1 MPKREDS
8 QHLSM
13 NGRNMTEK
21 TKVILGQLGS
31 PKSTKVSDVRHYLRE
46 FLGDKR
52 VVDINPFL
60 WKIILNCFVLPFRPK
75 KSAQAYARILQADGF
90 PLVTNTIKVANAL
103 RPKLDSNLELNHAF
117 LLSTPRIGEVLSDWD
132 KEDPF
137 ERATKVLV
145 LPQFPQYAESTI
157 GAVVD
162 VLGGE
167 LGKRVNL
174 PSFTVVNSYHR
185 SHAFIDNSVR
195 KIKESLAAHPDMQEI
210 VISFHGIPLRRVLQ
224 KKDLYLLHCLETYE
238 LIIQN
243 LKSPIPVSMTFQ
255 SRFGSEVW
263 LGPYTDVTVTNKIKG
278 GVKKIGVY
286 CPSFVVDCLE
296 TTDEIGNELGHE
308 VKDLGGSL
316 VHIPC
321 VNIDPEWINDYSH
334 FINVYAN
341 GSEEDRQKLFYQIES
356 KERYKTVIK
365 EQEKN
370 APSAMPA
377 ESKKVLKL
385 MFLTMFMDLVGFSII
400 FPMFPAMAKYYL
412 SVDSENFFLKHMM
425 GLISNLQTIS
435 LNTDGTP
442 QMSTIVLFG
451 GLLGALYS
459 LLQFIAAPLWGA
471 ISDRIGRRPVLLIS
485 VFGLFISYVIWFL
498 SGSFTLLIVARL
510 VGGLMSGNL
519 SIASAVVSDV
529 TDDKN
534 RSKGMAV
541 IGIAFALGFVF
552 GPALGGILS
561 MYNPI
566 AAHPEWQ
573 VYGINP
579 FSSPAL
585 LAAILSFINFF
596 TIWRSFPET
605 LKKGNGPHMVRSMN
619 PFKLFKPLPMPG
631 VNTTNIA
638 YFFFITAF
646 SGMEFTL
653 TFLAVERLGYTSMDN
668 AYMFIFIGFIIGM
681 VQGGYVRR
689 KAHQVGERKMSFQGL
704 LAIIPGLILLAFAHA
719 AWMLYAGLFFL
730 ALGSAM
736 IIPCL
741 TSLASFYSP
750 KHMQGQSLGI
760 FRSLGALGR
769 VIGPVYASLVYWK
782 FGSVNAYLIGA
793 CLLILPAILV
803 KRLPAPPTNEVA

>member
-1 MPKREDS
+1 MA
-8 QHLSM
+8 
-13 NGRNMTEK
+13 EK
-21 TKVILGQLGS
+21 IKVILGQLGS
-31 PKSTKVSDVRHYLRE
+31 PESTKVSDVRKFLKE
-46 FLGDKR
+46 FLGDPR

-60 WKIILNCFVLPFRPK
+60 WKIILNLFVLPFRPK
-75 KSAQAYARILQADGF
+75 KSAEAYSRIYEKDGF
-90 PLVTNTIKVANAL
+90 PLVTNTIKVAEAIK
-103 RPKLDSNLELNHAF
+103 PKLDPNLELNHAF
-117 LLSTPRIGEVLSDWD
+117 LVCSPRPGEILDAWE
-132 KEDPF
+132 KEDIYT
-137 ERATKVLV
+137 RAQKVLV

-157 GAVVD
+157 ASVVD
-162 VLGGE
+162 ALGSE
-167 LGKRVNL
+167 FKKRVNL

-185 SHAFIDNSVR
+185 SKAFIDHSVR
-195 KIKESLAAHPDMQEI
+195 KIHESLAAHPDIDEL
-210 VISFHGIPLRRVLQ
+210 VISFHGIPSRRALK

-238 LIIQN
+238 LIVER
-243 LKSPIPVSMTFQ
+243 LKTKVPVSMTFQ

-263 LGPYTDVTVTNKIKG
+263 LGPYTDETVIKKIES

-286 CPSFVVDCLE
+286 CPSFVCDCLE

-308 VKDLGGSL
+308 VKEAGGTL

-321 VNIDPEWINDYSH
+321 LNADPEWITDYAH

-341 GSEEDRQKLFYQIES
+341 GSEKERQELYYQIDS
-356 KERYKTVIK
+356 RERYQKVIK
-365 EQEKN
+365 EQEKLM
-370 APSAMPA
+370 PS
-377 ESKKVLKL
+377 ELSTDSKKILKL
-385 MFLTMFMDLVGFSII
+385 MFLTMFLDLVGFSII

-412 SVDSENFFLKHMM
+412 EVDRDNFFLSGMM
-425 GLISNLQTIS
+425 NLISNIQTIS
-435 LNTDGTP
+435 LSPDGTP

-459 LLQFIAAPLWGA
+459 LLQFIAAPFWGA
-471 ISDRIGRRPVLLIS
+471 VSDRIGRRPVLLIS
-485 VFGLFISYVIWFL
+485 VFGLFISYIIWFF
-498 SGSFTLLIVARL
+498 SGSFTLLILARL

-529 TDDKN
+529 TDEKN
-534 RSKGMAV
+534 RSKGMAA

-561 MYNPI
+561 MYNPLV
-566 AAHPEWQ
+566 HNPELANIG
-573 VYGINP
+573 VNP
-579 FSSPAL
+579 FSTPAL
-585 LAAILSFINFF
+585 LAAILSFINFI

-605 LKKGNGPHMVRSMN
+605 LKPGNKGHIERTSN
-619 PFKLFKPLPMPG
+619 PFKIFKPLPLPG
-631 VNTTNIA
+631 INLTNFA
-638 YFFFITAF
+638 YFLFITAF

-689 KAHQVGERKMSFQGL
+689 KAHSVGERKMAFNGL
-704 LAIIPGLILLAFAHA
+704 VAITPGLVILAFAQA
-719 AWMLYAGLFFL
+719 GWMLYLGLFFL
-730 ALGSAM
+730 SLGSAM

-750 KHMQGQSLGI
+750 IHMQGQALGI

-769 VIGPVYASLVYWK
+769 VIGPIYASLVYWK

-793 CLLILPAILV
+793 VLIFLPAILV
-803 KRLPAPPTNEVA
+803 KRLPEPQKREV

>member
-1 MPKREDS
+1 
-8 QHLSM
+8 
-13 NGRNMTEK
+13 MTEK
-21 TKVILGQLGS
+21 IKVVLGQLGS
-31 PKSTKVSDVRHYLRE
+31 PKSTKVSDVRKYLRE
-46 FLGDKR
+46 FLGDPR
-52 VVDINPFL
+52 VVDINPLL
-60 WKIILNCFVLPFRPK
+60 WKIILNLFVLPFRPK
-75 KSAQAYARILQADGF
+75 RSAEAYSRIYTAEGF
-90 PLVTNTIKVANAL
+90 PLVTNTIKVADAL
-103 RPKLDSNLELNHAF
+103 RPQLDSNLELNHAF
-117 LLSTPRIGEVLSDWD
+117 LLTAPRVGEVLDEWE
-132 KEDPF
+132 KEDVF
-137 ERATKVLV
+137 TRAQKVLV

-157 GAVVD
+157 ASVVD
-162 VLGGE
+162 ALGGE
-167 LGKRVNL
+167 FKTRVNL
-174 PSFTVVNSYHR
+174 PTFTVVNSYHR
-185 SHAFIDNSVR
+185 SHAFIDHSVR
-195 KIKESLAAHPDMQEI
+195 KIRESLSAHPDINEL
-210 VISFHGIPLRRVLQ
+210 VISFHGIPLRRVLE

-238 LIIQN
+238 LIKEK
-243 LKSPIPVSMTFQ
+243 LSPSIPISMTFQ

-263 LGPYTDVTVTNKIKG
+263 LGPYTDEVVVKKIES

-308 VKDLGGSL
+308 VRAAGGDL

-321 VNIDPEWINDYSH
+321 VNADGEWIKDYAH
-334 FINVYAN
+334 FINTYAN
-341 GSEEDRQKLFYQIES
+341 GSESDRQNLFYQIDAQ
-356 KERYKTVIK
+356 ERYKTVIK
-365 EQEKN
+365 EQVKH
-370 APSAMPA
+370 APSKLP
-377 ESKKVLKL
+377 EKSKSILKL

-412 SVDSENFFLKHMM
+412 EVDRDNFFLSGMM
-425 GLISNLQTIS
+425 DLISNIQTIS
-435 LNTDGTP
+435 LSADGTP
-442 QMSTIVLFG
+442 QMTTIVLFG

-459 LLQFIAAPLWGA
+459 LLQFLAAPMWGA

-485 VFGLFISYVIWFL
+485 VFGLFLSYIIWIF

-529 TDDKN
+529 TDEKN

-566 AAHPEWQ
+566 LHHPGLE

-579 FSSPAL
+579 FSTPAL
-585 LAAILSFINFF
+585 LAAILSLVNFI
-596 TIWRSFPET
+596 TVWKLFPET
-605 LKKGNGPHMVRSMN
+605 LKPGVKAHIQRSIN
-619 PFKLFKPLPMPG
+619 PLTLLKPLPLPG
-631 VNTTNIA
+631 INLTNFS

-668 AYMFIFIGFIIGM
+668 AYMFIFIGLVIGL

-689 KAHQVGERKMSFQGL
+689 KAHQIGERKMSFQGL
-704 LAIIPGLILLAFAHA
+704 MSIVPGLILLAFAQSG
-719 AWMLYAGLFFL
+719 WMLYAGLFFL
-730 ALGSAM
+730 SVGSAM

-741 TSLASFYSP
+741 TSLISFYSP
-750 KHMQGQSLGI
+750 AHMQGQSLGI

-769 VIGPVYASLVYWK
+769 VIGPIYASLVYWK
-782 FGSVNAYLIGA
+782 FGSLNAYLIGA
-793 CLLILPAILV
+793 VLIFIPAILV
-803 KRLPAPPTNEVA
+803 KRLPDPPQTKEI